1 MRLENKVAVVTG
13 AGSGMGRA
21 IAELY
26 AAEGARVIAADI
38 NADSLQEVVSGIV
51 AKGGKATAVMAN
63 MGVEA
68 EVDALIDA
76 AIETYGGLDI
86 LVNNAGIMDNVA
98 PVGEVTNAM
107 WERVMAINLTGPMQA
122 MRKAIP
128 HMLEGQGG
136 VIVNIASLGGLHGAR
151 AGAAYTASK
160 HALVGLTKNTAY
172 MYAKQGLRCNAIC
185 PGGVETNIAATMT
198 NVSEVGGARQYSGL
212 GTMPRAGKPSE
223 IAEVALFLASD
234 ASSFVN
240 GAALPVDAGWASY

>member
-38 NADSLQEVVSGIV
+38 NADTLQEVVAGIV

-63 MGVEA
+63 MGVEV

-76 AIETYGGLDI
+76 AIKTYGGLDI

-98 PVGEVTNAM
+98 PVGEVTNPM
-107 WERVMAINLTGPMQA
+107 WERVMAINVTGPMQA

-128 HMLEGQGG
+128 LMLEGQGG

-172 MYAKQGLRCNAIC
+172 MYAKQGIRCNAIC

-198 NVSEVGGARQYSGL
+198 NVSEMGGARQYSGL

-223 IAEVALFLASD
+223 IAEAALFLASD